1 VGVSKQAIGK
11 ACKPGGALFNTLYDG
26 RRIDAL
32 HEDAIKYAHDR
43 DQKKAVAKRMKPK
56 KQPVNT
62 VNTGTDDEYAIDDWE
77 TGRRDLGEVQDMSL
91 RWIVMRYG
99 TQNRFLLWVRA
110 LHELEKVRER
120 RIKNDEREKLLV
132 SRKLILKGIID
143 PIQTFIVRILTDGAK
158 TMGMRAHSMAIGGKT
173 VDEVCEYMQKTIGSY
188 ASRVKDDIASAVR
201 KIEKDPDAF

>member
-1 VGVSKQAIGK
+1 
-11 ACKPGGALFNTLYDG
+11 
-26 RRIDAL
+26 
-32 HEDAIKYAHDR
+32 
-43 DQKKAVAKRMKPK
+43 
-56 KQPVNT
+56 
-62 VNTGTDDEYAIDDWE
+62 
-77 TGRRDLGEVQDMSL
+77 
-91 RWIVMRYG
+91 
-99 TQNRFLLWVRA
+99 
-110 LHELEKVRER
+110 VRER